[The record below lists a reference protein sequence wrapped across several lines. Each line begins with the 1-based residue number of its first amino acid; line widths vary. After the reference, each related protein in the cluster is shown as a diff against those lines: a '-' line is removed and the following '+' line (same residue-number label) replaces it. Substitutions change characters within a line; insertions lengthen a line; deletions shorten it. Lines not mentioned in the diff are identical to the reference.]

1 MKRFILLLVFAV
13 IPLLSYAQDT
23 NPDMFIMG
31 GLNMHSITGTD
42 AISGN
47 KMAAADYAGF
57 GYNIV
62 MGIVKPLGTSGNL
75 HYSYEIGL
83 GTRGSWHVENG
94 AESKMVDH
102 AIQMAVNLIY
112 RIPIAANQSLDIH
125 AGPGWTNDIAGKTTS
140 KVTMG
145 GSTYEDET
153 KLKDYGTDFRRADIL
168 LTPGITFWFGQ
179 IGIDVTWQRGLIP
192 MSADTD
198 IKVSNILF
206 RLAYKF

>member
-1 MKRFILLLVFAV
+1 
-13 IPLLSYAQDT
+13 
-23 NPDMFIMG
+23 MG

-62 MGIVKPLGTSGNL
+62 MGIVKP
-75 HYSYEIGL
+75 
-83 GTRGSWHVENG
+83 
-94 AESKMVDH
+94 
-102 AIQMAVNLIY
+102 
-112 RIPIAANQSLDIH
+112 
-125 AGPGWTNDIAGKTTS
+125 NDIAGKTTS